1 MGKQDHAFIGS
12 LIVFFGIGLPLG
24 LFLGF
29 KAGLQLV
36 GFWMGQLLANFVLI
50 TYYTY
55 VISYQFNWKKLS
67 YEMLE
72 KTIYE
77 KLEEDAQFLQEDTQG
92 VMNNS

>member
-36 GFWMGQLLANFVLI
+36 GFWMG
-50 TYYTY
+50 
-55 VISYQFNWKKLS
+55 
-67 YEMLE
+67 
-72 KTIYE
+72 
-77 KLEEDAQFLQEDTQG
+77 
-92 VMNNS
+92 